1 MKLRTILMLNGIVA
15 SAYGISF
22 LLVPATVLEIYGL
35 TQGPSEQLA
44 GQYFGVALVAI
55 GLMTWL
61 SKDISD
67 VSTQRALILSL
78 LISNLAG
85 VIVSVLGT
93 LNDVMS
99 VVGWSAVAIYVFFAL
114 GYGYFQ
120 FVKTSARPLSS
131 EV

>member
-22 LLVPATVLEIYGL
+22 LLVPSTVLEIYGV
-35 TQGPSEQLA
+35 TQGPAEQLM
-44 GQYFGVALVAI
+44 GQYFGVALIGI
-55 GLMTWL
+55 GLLTWL
-61 SKDISD
+61 AKEVTE
-67 VSTQRALILSL
+67 VSTQRAMILAL

-93 LNDVMS
+93 LSDVMS
-99 VVGWSAVAIYVFFAL
+99 AVGWSAVAIYVVFGL

-120 FVKTSARPLSS
+120 FVKTSDR
-131 EV
+131 

>member
-22 LLVPATVLEIYGL
+22 LLVPSTVLSIYGM
-35 TQGPSEQLA
+35 TQGSSEQLA

-55 GLMTWL
+55 GLITWL
-61 SKDISD
+61 AKDITD
-67 VSTQRALILSL
+67 VSTQRALILGL
-78 LISNLAG
+78 LISDIAG

-93 LNDVMS
+93 LSDVMS
-99 VVGWSAVAIYVFFAL
+99 AVGWSAVAIYVFFGL

-120 FVKTSARPLSS
+120 FMKTSDR
-131 EV
+131 

>member
-22 LLVPATVLEIYGL
+22 LLVPSTVLSIYGV
-35 TQGPSEQLA
+35 TQGPAEQLM
-44 GQYFGVALVAI
+44 GQYIGVALVGI
-55 GLMTWL
+55 GLLTWL
-61 SKDISD
+61 TREVTE
-67 VSTQRALILSL
+67 VSTQRAMILAL

-93 LNDVMS
+93 LSDVMS
-99 VVGWSAVAIYVFFAL
+99 AVGWSAVAIYVVFGL

-120 FVKTSARPLSS
+120 FVKTSTRSPSW
-131 EV
+131 VV